1 MEYAI
6 LTTQKSDIRN
16 LTETFRRAIV
26 PELDRSGFGLS
37 FDRPSKDGEA
47 ALFIFE
53 SLHYLFL
60 ARTNVSY
67 VATVLF
73 ECDRDGRCRVTILAT
88 GGPAGSGASTDD
100 ELKVLNSIKNPI
112 QKIEEGVNIFYDGA
126 WVYDGDD
133 AVRQKAI
140 SSLEQIGGDKSIDK
154 IIDLLKHDSS
164 DIVLDT
170 ALLSLGHM
178 GSDRA
183 IDPIMKTVGKKSS
196 LITTCAR
203 ALGELRSPK
212 ALEALKELSSL
223 CDEKRLEAEA
233 KVVHQAI
240 QRAKLGDSYEE
251 VLCTVCNQPIE
262 EDEEEVRCP
271 HCSNIAHKTHMLEY
285 LHVHGKCPSC
295 GHSLTESEVQQVAKG
310 NLRKLKTARKQ

>member
-6 LTTQKSDIRN
+6 LTTQKSDIHN
-16 LTETFRRAIV
+16 LTEAFRRAIV
-26 PELDRSGFGLS
+26 PELDHDGLGLS
-37 FDRPSKDGEA
+37 FDRPSKDGGA
-47 ALFIFE
+47 ALFVFE
-53 SLHYLFL
+53 SLRYLFL
-60 ARTNVSY
+60 ARTNVTY
-67 VATVLF
+67 VATILF
-73 ECDRDGRCRVTILAT
+73 ESDRDGRCKVTILVT
-88 GGPAGSGASTDD
+88 GGPGGSGASTDD

-112 QKIEEGVNIFYDGA
+112 QKIEEGVNTFYDGA
-126 WVYDGDD
+126 WVYDDDD

-154 IIDLLKHDSS
+154 IIDILKHDSS
-164 DIVLDT
+164 DTVLNT

-183 IDPIMKTVGKKSS
+183 IDPIMKTASKKSS
-196 LITTCAR
+196 LVATCAR

-212 ALEALKELSSL
+212 AIEALKELSSL
-223 CDEKRLEAEA
+223 CDQKKLEAEA
-233 KVVHQAI
+233 KIVHQAI

-251 VLCTVCNQPIE
+251 VLCTICNQPIE

-271 HCSNIAHKTHMLEY
+271 YCSNMAHKTHMLEY

-295 GHSLTESEVQQVAKG
+295 GHSLTESKLEQVARG
-310 NLRKLKTARKQ
+310 NLQKLGTARKQ